1 MLLIKENTCNSQ
13 SNCLVLGGFLTD
25 STVTI
30 QIKEGAFPSKGV
42 NCPEEKK

>member
-1 MLLIKENTCNSQ
+1 MHLIKENICSSQ
-13 SNCLVLGGFLTD
+13 LNCVVLGGFLAD
-25 STVTI
+25 STVTS